1 VLVVTKRDCSG
12 STRHDGK
19 KEQESQSQS
28 RLEAMPQLVA
38 ADLTEEEFH
47 TMKDA
52 EVGERDMIQN
62 AVTNTNPVTIA
73 FKDLSYSIEVNEKR
87 RLCVGCILQYT
98 L

>member
-1 VLVVTKRDCSG
+1 
-12 STRHDGK
+12 
-19 KEQESQSQS
+19 
-28 RLEAMPQLVA
+28 MPQLVA